1 MKKLHM
7 VDLISQYQKIK
18 PEVDKAISDTV
29 TSSAYINGPE
39 VKAFQAELEKYLNV
53 GHVINCANGTDALQI
68 AMMALNLQPG
78 DEVITASF
86 TYVATAEVI
95 ALLKL
100 KPVLVE
106 VIPGTF
112 SIDPVAIEKAIT
124 PKTKAIVPVHLF
136 GQCADM
142 EPIMQIAAKHKL
154 YVIEDV
160 AQAIGADYTFSD
172 GRKQKAGTI
181 GTIGCT
187 SFFPSK
193 NLGCMGDGGALFTND
208 DTLAKKIRMIANHG
222 QSVQYVHD
230 EIGVN
235 SRLDSIQAAILRVKL
250 KHLDSYA
257 AARQKA
263 AAYYDKAFSGNAKIK
278 TPERSKNSTHV
289 FHQYTLVVNGVN
301 RDELRQYLAEKEIP
315 AMIYYP
321 IPLHMQKAYKDDRY
335 KEGNFPV
342 TEKLCAN
349 VLSLPMHTELDEEQL
364 EYITRAVLEFCK

>member
-1 MKKLHM
+1 M
-7 VDLISQYQKIK
+7 Y
-18 PEVDKAISDTV
+18 
-29 TSSAYINGPE
+29 
-39 VKAFQAELEKYLNV
+39 
-53 GHVINCANGTDALQI
+53 
-68 AMMALNLQPG
+68 
-78 DEVITASF
+78 
-86 TYVATAEVI
+86 
-95 ALLKL
+95 
-100 KPVLVE
+100 
-106 VIPGTF
+106 
-112 SIDPVAIEKAIT
+112 
-124 PKTKAIVPVHLF
+124 
-136 GQCADM
+136 
-142 EPIMQIAAKHKL
+142 
-154 YVIEDV
+154 
-160 AQAIGADYTFSD
+160 
-172 GRKQKAGTI
+172 GR
-181 GTIGCT
+181 
-187 SFFPSK
+187 
-193 NLGCMGDGGALFTND
+193 
-208 DTLAKKIRMIANHG
+208 